1 MSLNEYKII
10 SRPQKT
16 EFERFASW
24 FHQDWKLFFSSFD
37 QGAKK
42 YIDSLPTERKCLLR
56 DEISHFLENNSKNS
70 NEQTKELWLQL
81 GAQGVPKDLDLRLW
95 LADVVGTIHND
106 CN

>member
-1 MSLNEYKII
+1 MHLGFI
-10 SRPQKT
+10 KT
-16 EFERFASW
+16 GNF
-24 FHQDWKLFFSSFD
+24 FFSSFD